1 MMNAKRK
8 IWVLSSGSHPEPVQA
23 AVGLSRRGHDVRFLT
38 SSLWPHDHILMRS
51 AHATSSR
58 RLSRELLRR
67 RLPATLPRHAIQRLA
82 STHEVAAFIGSRVA
96 PRHSE
101 ILIDRRTKAFRTQAA
116 RAFRAT
122 RTDAPGVVISQYT
135 SALEVFRESARAK
148 KVLLYPIAHHRW
160 METYL
165 HEEARRNAEWAPF
178 LQGHDIVGHDAMRL
192 DEEIFLA
199 DAIIVP
205 SSFAKETFIS
215 AGVASEKLRV
225 VALGTDVREQPESA
239 GSHDSFRIL
248 FAGQVNQRKGIG
260 YLLDAVASADIPG
273 AELWIA
279 GPASDQIR
287 TKILQ
292 RHDNVRFLGSM
303 PRSALKEVM
312 ASCSVMV
319 MPSLAEGFGLVA
331 IEAMSAG
338 TPAIVTPHT
347 FATDIITDGIDGWI
361 TPAAQSD
368 LLAQL
373 LVKISRDQDNL
384 RRVSR
389 MALRTAADH
398 TWDHYQEL
406 FSLSLEDIIST

>member
-1 MMNAKRK
+1 
-8 IWVLSSGSHPEPVQA
+8 
-23 AVGLSRRGHDVRFLT
+23 
-38 SSLWPHDHILMRS
+38 
-51 AHATSSR
+51 
-58 RLSRELLRR
+58 
-67 RLPATLPRHAIQRLA
+67 
-82 STHEVAAFIGSRVA
+82 
-96 PRHSE
+96 
-101 ILIDRRTKAFRTQAA
+101 
-116 RAFRAT
+116 
-122 RTDAPGVVISQYT
+122 
-135 SALEVFRESARAK
+135 
-148 KVLLYPIAHHRW
+148 
-160 METYL
+160 
-165 HEEARRNAEWAPF
+165 
-178 LQGHDIVGHDAMRL
+178 MRL